1 MAELLSVKGLEGKEF
16 HFSRLLPYD
25 NLPAYCSERPLVSG
39 ANQMTTIPTRYTQE
53 RIE

>member
-1 MAELLSVKGLEGKEF
+1 MPELLSSKGLEGKKF
-16 HFSRLLPYD
+16 HFSRLLP
-25 NLPAYCSERPLVSG
+25 NKSLPNYCSERPLVSG

>member
-1 MAELLSVKGLEGKEF
+1 MPELLSSKGLEGKKF
-16 HFSRLLPYD
+16 HFGRLLPD
-25 NLPAYCSERPLVSG
+25 KNLPNYCSERPLVSG